1 MAVQLPPRARAPGGR
16 GRGERAGRGE
26 LVVRAGAPRLPQ
38 HPAVDRERGAGLA
51 VARVGGDDGGPGEVV
66 PPGHSVEQRARGG
79 EAARGAAERRD
90 EGVVGAYI
98 GAWEGGEE
106 GERVR
111 ESGRVRGEE
120 VEDAVGE
127 ERGGRPE

>member
-1 MAVQLPPRARAPGGR
+1 M
-16 GRGERAGRGE
+16 
-26 LVVRAGAPRLPQ
+26 
-38 HPAVDRERGAGLA
+38 
-51 VARVGGDDGGPGEVV
+51 ARVGGDDGGPGEVV

-79 EAARGAAERRD
+79 EAARGAAECRD